1 MRFGKPGH
9 RYRALARYALAAAA
23 AVTVARVDL
32 LSTTALADVFR
43 FRPILGIEQFFTDN
57 VRADSDDRDADGI
70 TVLSADLNA
79 IWQTSRI
86 NFASNVSVF
95 YNEYWGTNDLDSA
108 NASGTVAGRFDVVEN
123 YFFIDA
129 IADRGEVLLSSEDR
143 TASGLT
149 PGEGRLQQTQYSV
162 TPTIQAP
169 IFGLA
174 DLMLR
179 AHYGQIIFDEPVAG
193 IANTLLDDIA
203 VKQAAGRLT
212 TGKRSELYEAFVGG
226 EYLETDTGFEQ
237 RNIVGG
243 AIVNVAANFS
253 AIGRYGY
260 ERIFDPSFPLIHGQ
274 IWSAGGIIRLGQ
286 ESSIH
291 VEYGKR
297 FGGTSWLGDVSLAL
311 TPRTTVSGAYTD
323 TLVPAQ
329 LTLVRGIEDL
339 LDENGGFDFSQPSSP
354 NLVNPTVLDE
364 IVRDKQAN
372 LTAQYVYGLQ
382 TYAVSVNHFQRIF
395 PALLDQES
403 SYSVDLSLS
412 EQLSRQMRYVFLVQ
426 YEDLYEVLGGGVT
439 SKTYR
444 TGLTVQYRF
453 NEDYAAAG
461 GYVWQL
467 DTATDN
473 SADTQQSVLRF
484 QLTRAL

>member
-1 MRFGKPGH
+1 MRFGKPGY
-9 RYRALARYALAAAA
+9 RYRAVARYALAAAA
-23 AVTVARVDL
+23 AVTVVRVEL

-43 FRPILGIEQFFTDN
+43 LRPILGIEQIFTDN

-70 TVLSADLNA
+70 TILSADLNA

-86 NFASNVSVF
+86 NFGANVNLF

-108 NASGTVAGRFDVVEN
+108 NVAGTAAGRFDVVEN

-129 IADRGEVLLSSEDR
+129 IADRGEVLLSSEDQ

-149 PGEGRLQQTQYSV
+149 PGEGRLQQTNYSV

-174 DLMLR
+174 DLMVR

-193 IANTLLDDIA
+193 IATTLLDDIA

-212 TGKRSELYEAFVGG
+212 TGKRSEFYELFVGG
-226 EYLETDTGFEQ
+226 EYLETDIGFEQ
-237 RNIVGG
+237 RNVIGG
-243 AIVNVAANFS
+243 AIVNIMPNFS

-260 ERIFDPSFPLIHGQ
+260 ERIFDPSFPIIHGQ
-274 IWSAGGIIRLGQ
+274 VWSAGGIVRLGQ
-286 ESSIH
+286 ASTIH

-297 FGGTSWLGDVSLAL
+297 FGGTTWLGDLEVVL
-311 TPRTTVSGAYTD
+311 TPRTTLTGTYTD
-323 TLVPAQ
+323 TLIPAQ

-339 LDENGGFDFSQPSSP
+339 FDENGGFDFSQPSSP
-354 NLVNPTVLDE
+354 NIPNPLVLDE
-364 IVRDKQAN
+364 IVRDKEAN
-372 LTAQYVYGLQ
+372 LTASYVYGLQ
-382 TYAVSVNHFQRIF
+382 TFALTFSHFERMF

-403 SYSVDLSLS
+403 SFSVDASLS
-412 EQLSRQMRYVFLVQ
+412 EQLSRQLRFFFLVQ
-426 YEDLYEVLGGGVT
+426 YEDVYEVLGDGAT
-439 SKTYR
+439 SKIYR
-444 TGLTVQYRF
+444 TGLTFQYRF
-453 NEDYAAAG
+453 SEDYAAAG

-467 DTATDN
+467 DTSTDD